1 MRKNIFVLL
10 LSILA
15 FQICLAAPRSYK
27 QARAI
32 ALQKAAA
39 LGVVNPKAS
48 LSKQSPGGAE
58 ETDGKAFYLFNN
70 GGNKGFVIVS
80 GDDRLPEVI
89 GYATSGT
96 MAEDNMPIQLKSL
109 LDAFEKQYGEMAGDD
124 TRLESAMAER
134 MALAESSAAAKV
146 SVSPLLGDIMWDQSE
161 PFYNMCPISEGRHC
175 ATGCVATAMAQ
186 VIRYYRYPTQLKNNI
201 PSYTSKSGFT
211 SSEITASSTTY
222 DYDKMLGQYVSGNYS
237 DEQASAVATLMLH
250 CGCAVQME
258 YGVAGSYAITSST
271 SHVLGAYFAYD
282 KSTLAFVDRCDYS
295 LEEWCSIIDH
305 ELSHNRPIIY
315 EGRTLS
321 NEGHAFVCDGANGDG
336 FYHINW
342 GWSGSGNGYFDISL
356 LNPFDAESTTGAGG
370 YNIGMGMT
378 IGIKPSTQTGT
389 APIAKAKGL
398 DAYVKSVDM
407 ENRTVNVDVYNMSYN
422 DFTGWVALAVKEGT
436 GHKLIS
442 GKTTSLKFS
451 AQAING
457 AFNINSSS
465 LTFNHSFPVGTTKV
479 YMVYG
484 SGETVIDECGGKYGK
499 PHFYVTSDGTTTT
512 SSLTGYSLS
521 ATLSSDK
528 TIYNGI
534 NNGLTLKVTNSGVEE
549 YLNNAKV
556 YISSKDTKPDE
567 ASITLYLAVPANGGT
582 TTRVLTVNPSEQGYL
597 YVWVDDG
604 NGNSLITAQKFT
616 VEANSDPV
624 LTLVAVESNAT
635 ADRYETNN
643 AFIKIGS
650 AKYRVKAPK
659 TFDESA
665 TFTFKMEN
673 TGGATNCSVLMQ
685 LEGFDGKGQIVQKMV
700 TERIEKNETKTFTIT
715 ATPKEVGSRY
725 IICVFCILDGKLYTS
740 PTCSESLKELSVLSI
755 DPEGVIIT
763 HDKNYSAVY
772 VPKTTSHATN
782 LGNNS
787 TYWATYSNQTADTE
801 LGVETGREL
810 TLYNVTVSNGQMAL
824 TPRTGDY
831 AYKVAKG
838 EAVLM
843 KTDGENVKVE
853 EIGTENSLAIQGSN
867 DLKATP
873 AENTSIQA
881 TDGKIFYRLTYS
893 NMNSKKDLG
902 FYKAV
907 ATVGGTKH
915 TDGSW
920 INATPNKGYLD
931 ISKTAAT
938 GVNASSPTRGF
949 IFDGDDTTTAIDDIS
964 VTDGDMGGDNGN
976 EPLFNLQGQ
985 KVKNV
990 GKGVYVKKNKKV
1002 IIK

>member
-134 MALAESSAAAKV
+134 MALAESSAAANV
-146 SVSPLLGDIMWDQSE
+146 SVMPLLGDIEWDQGT
-161 PFYNMCPISEGRHC
+161 PYNNLCPTFTNGQ
-175 ATGCVATAMAQ
+175 AVTGCVATAMAQ
-186 VIRYYRYPTQLKNNI
+186 VIRYYRYPTQLQNNI

-222 DYDKMLGQYVSGNYS
+222 DYNKMLGQYVSGNYS

-370 YNIGMGMT
+370 HNIGMGMT
-378 IGIKPSTQTGT
+378 IGIKPSTEEGT

-398 DAYVKSVDM
+398 NAHVKSVDM
-407 ENRTVNVDVYNMSYN
+407 ENSTVNVDVYNMSYN

-442 GKTTSLKFS
+442 GKTTFLKFS

-499 PHFYVTSDGTTTT
+499 PHFYVTSDGTTAQI
-512 SSLTGYSLS
+512 SNGYSLS
-521 ATLSSDK
+521 ATLSNEA
-528 TIYNGI
+528 TIYNGMNNNLSLTVT
-534 NNGLTLKVTNSGVEE
+534 NNGVQE
-549 YLNNAKV
+549 YLDIVKV
-556 YISSKDTKPDE
+556 YVSSTETKPEE
-567 ASITLYLAVPANGGT
+567 ASSTLYLAVPANGGT
-582 TTRVLTVNPSEQGYL
+582 ATRDVTVCPTEAGNM
-597 YVWVDDG
+597 YVWVDDVYR
-604 NGNSLITAQKFT
+604 NSLLSAKQFTVAQKT
-616 VEANSDPV
+616 APV
-624 LTLVAVESNAT
+624 LTLVSVETNAV
-635 ADRYETNN
+635 ADLYETNRAYIN
-643 AFIKIGS
+643 DKGTS
-650 AKYRVKAPK
+650 YYVKAPK
-659 TFDESA
+659 TYDDVA
-665 TFTFKMEN
+665 TFTFTVKN
-673 TGGATNCSVLMQ
+673 TGGTAECQWKMLCYDIN
-685 LEGFDGKGQIVQKMV
+685 LEVNTAISKVE
-700 TERIEKNETKTFTIT
+700 TRRIEAGATETFTISASPNT
-715 ATPKEVGSRY
+715 IGKRFIMGSIEVKINDKFVAPNSSETLSQLILYKIDNENSYFSLPKN
-725 IICVFCILDGKLYTS
+725 CF
-740 PTCSESLKELSVLSI
+740 
-755 DPEGVIIT
+755 
-763 HDKNYSAVY
+763 AVY
-772 VPKTTSHATN
+772 VPETTPLTTYTDN
-782 LGNNS
+782 GS

-853 EIGTENSLAIQGSN
+853 EIGTKNGLAIQGSN

-873 AENTSIQA
+873 AENKSIQA

-893 NMNSKKDLG
+893 NMDSKKDLG

-907 ATVGGTKH
+907 ATVGGTTH

-920 INATPNKGYLD
+920 INATPNKGYLY

>member
-124 TRLESAMAER
+124 TRLESVMAER
-134 MALAESSAAAKV
+134 MALAESSAAANV
-146 SVSPLLGDIMWDQSE
+146 TVTPLLGNIEWDQGT
-161 PFYNMCPISEGRHC
+161 PYNKLCPTFTNGQ
-175 ATGCVATAMAQ
+175 AVTGCVATAMAQ

-305 ELSHNRPIIY
+305 ELSNNRPIIY

-370 YNIGMGMT
+370 HNIGMGMT
-378 IGIKPSTQTGT
+378 IGIKPSTEEGT

-398 DAYVKSVDM
+398 NAHVKSVDM

-521 ATLSSDK
+521 ATLSSDI

-534 NNGLTLKVTNSGVEE
+534 NNDLTLKVTNSGVEE

-556 YISSKDTKPDE
+556 YISSTDTKPDE

-582 TTRVLTVNPSEQGYL
+582 TTRVLTVNPSKQGDL

-604 NGNSLITAQKFT
+604 NGNSLITAKKFT

-643 AFIKIGS
+643 AFIKNGS

-673 TGGATNCSVLMQ
+673 TGGAADCSVLMQ
-685 LEGFDGKGQIVQKMV
+685 LVGFDGEGQIVQKMV

-725 IICVFCILDGKLYTS
+725 IKCVFYILDGDIYTS
-740 PTCSESLKELSVLSI
+740 PKCSESVEELSVLLI
-755 DPEGVIIT
+755 DHEGAIIKLK
-763 HDKNYSAVY
+763 KNYSAVY
-772 VPKTTSHATN
+772 VPETTSHATN

-853 EIGTENSLAIQGSN
+853 EIGTENGLAIQGSN

-873 AENTSIQA
+873 AENKSIKA
-881 TDGKIFYRLTYS
+881 TDGKLFYRLTYS
-893 NMNSKKDLG
+893 NMGSKKDLG

-949 IFDGDDTTTAIDDIS
+949 IFDGDTTTAIDDIS

>member
-124 TRLESAMAER
+124 TRLESVMAER
-134 MALAESSAAAKV
+134 MALAESSAAANV
-146 SVSPLLGDIMWDQSE
+146 TVTPLLGNIEWDQGT
-161 PFYNMCPISEGRHC
+161 PYNKLCPTFTNGQ
-175 ATGCVATAMAQ
+175 AVTGCVATAMAQ

-201 PSYTSKSGFT
+201 PSYTSKSGFS

-258 YGVAGSYAITSST
+258 YGVYESGAITSST

-370 YNIGMGMT
+370 HNIGMGMT
-378 IGIKPSTQTGT
+378 IGIKPSTEEGT

-398 DAYVKSVDM
+398 NAHVKSVDM

-521 ATLSSDK
+521 ATLSSDI

-685 LEGFDGKGQIVQKMV
+685 LVGFDGEGQIVQKMV

-725 IICVFCILDGKLYTS
+725 IKCVFYILDGDIYTS
-740 PTCSESLKELSVLSI
+740 PKCSESLEELSVLSI
-755 DPEGVIIT
+755 YPKGVIIKLK
-763 HDKNYSAVY
+763 KNFSAVY
-772 VPKTTSHATN
+772 VPETTSHATN

-853 EIGTENSLAIQGSN
+853 EIGTENGLAIQGSN

-893 NMNSKKDLG
+893 NMDSKKDLG